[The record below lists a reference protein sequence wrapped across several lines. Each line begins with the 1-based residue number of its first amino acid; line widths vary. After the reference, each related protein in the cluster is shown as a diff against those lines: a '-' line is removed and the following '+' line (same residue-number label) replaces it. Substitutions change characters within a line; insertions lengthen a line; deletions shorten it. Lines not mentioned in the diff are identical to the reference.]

1 MKWCIVIA
9 SAAYAGTEFVSLF
22 NDLLIT
28 APKKYAQRIGS
39 ICIPSWGLVL
49 SGHGPIPCKITS
61 RRGFEGR
68 VSIATRTLA
77 DGSEEEVI
85 VKMIAETKTKSD
97 SGRGITHPQR
107 ERFALSAMRHS
118 DIVPRTFSVNQPMSG
133 ECRAAL
139 LVMESVG
146 FDTLASLTRRKA
158 DLALTLKIGAS
169 IIEILREIHDR
180 GFVYNNLAPHH
191 FVIGDSSRIPDS
203 LRAIDFSKAQPYI
216 GSTGQHLE
224 EESMEE
230 STSCLPSTSGMAK
243 SISVFATGPSRRN
256 DMHALAEM
264 LMVLWSRGKVWSLA
278 DLPRN
283 SIVRPKDVRFLK
295 QRWRPDGSVAQELLN
310 FWEYTRNMSFSE
322 TPDYDEW
329 IARFG
334 GTTPKCD
341 LRQVDFYHVKRFY
354 DLMDGII
361 ARPVRL
367 TTTCPPRKLSVR
379 GHGAVEYE
387 IHPGELSQN
396 VRSAIRY
403 TPALEGVVVKV
414 AQEWVL
420 EKSVLAVFSDSGI
433 TPALLDST
441 NSVDSACAARMMVM
455 ESVGAMDLNDLRVSK
470 PYLSRVLVARLALRG
485 IELLRQ
491 FHSRGFVHGDIHLGN
506 FCYSGADPVKT
517 LRLIDFDR
525 SIPFVDPVA
534 KRHIRAPA
542 MVMPEQKQRQS
553 RLDPTLLSVY
563 ELGGST
569 ALSRR
574 DDWSRLAEHILNLV
588 SSELDL
594 WRGFHISVSWD
605 DARETKLARS
615 EAESVFNDFYRSTL
629 NMGFTER
636 PPYELWA
643 SKFERFVDD
652 CA

>member
-1 MKWCIVIA
+1 MKWCIFIA
-9 SAAYAGTEFVSLF
+9 SAYAGTEFVSLF

-28 APKKYAQRIGS
+28 TPKKSAQRIGS

-49 SGHGPIPCKITS
+49 SGHGPTPHKITS
-61 RRGFEGR
+61 RRGVDGR
-68 VSIATRTLA
+68 VNIATRTLA

-85 VKMIAETKTKSD
+85 VKMIAETKTTD
-97 SGRGITHPQR
+97 SGTWHPQR

-118 DIVPRTFSVNQPMSG
+118 DIVPRSFSVNQPMSG
-133 ECRAAL
+133 DCRASL

-158 DLALTLKIGAS
+158 DLGLTLKIGAS

-191 FVIGDSSRIPDS
+191 FVVGDPDRIEDS
-203 LRAIDFSKAQPYI
+203 LRVIDFSKAQPYI
-216 GSTGQHLE
+216 GSKGKHLA
-224 EESMEE
+224 EESVGE
-230 STSCLPSTSGMAK
+230 STSWLPSTSGLAK
-243 SISVFATGPSRRN
+243 SVSVFATGPSRRN

-264 LMVLWSRGKVWSLA
+264 LIVLWSRGKVWSLA

-283 SIVRPKDVRFLK
+283 SIVRHKDVRFLK
-295 QRWRPDGSVAQELLN
+295 QRWRPDPSIPQELLN

-322 TPDYDEW
+322 TPDYDGW
-329 IARFG
+329 ISKFG
-334 GTTPKCD
+334 RTTPKCD
-341 LRQVDFYHVKRFY
+341 LREIDFSHVKRFY
-354 DLMDGII
+354 DLIDGVI

-367 TTTCPPRKLSVR
+367 TACPPPKLSVR

-387 IHPGELSQN
+387 VHPGELSQN

-403 TPALEGVVVKV
+403 TPTLEGVVVKV

-433 TPALLDST
+433 TPALLDSIT
-441 NSVDSACAARMMVM
+441 SVDSACAARMMVM
-455 ESVGAMDLNDLRVSK
+455 ESVGAMDLNDLRVSE

-485 IELLRQ
+485 IELLKQ

-506 FCYSGADPVKT
+506 FCYSGGDPVKT

-542 MVMPEQKQRQS
+542 TVTPEQKQRQS

-563 ELGGST
+563 ELEGST

-594 WRGFHISVSWD
+594 WRRFHLAVTWH
-605 DARETKLARS
+605 DARETKLSRS
-615 EAESVFNDFYRSTL
+615 EEDSVFNDFYRSTL
-629 NMGFTER
+629 NMAFAER
-636 PPYELWA
+636 PAYETWA
-643 SKFERFVDD
+643 SKFERFVVD